1 MSFKGQSSGAAAAP
15 QTKFKRGDLFDLV
28 QEVAA
33 EGGPRWSELL
43 ADNHLVEATRDI
55 DGISRHGLY
64 LAAPHKEDS
73 GLRRAEYSALYR
85 HYVLTPSGKPWT
97 TCPLPL
103 LEFPFT
109 AAEFMRFNSLLVD
122 DLRALLTTIRTVEGE
137 DGNRFLDEQINHELV
152 ADLPDGAGEL
162 ARILLSGDTAPS
174 VSAPAASLAEPVR
187 FADLPRV
194 MAEAMHTDPMAR
206 AGARINLEAE
216 LVEMVASGRLKVR
229 DSLTH
234 GPHTHPVGD
243 ALKSAVLLPQEVRQL
258 LAERGV
264 SLPAVAHPMTTE
276 RQAVSS
282 SPPVPPYSHAVR
294 DLEALEQAIAAL
306 AAPSFEAI
314 PEPVAA
320 HAESVPVLGA
330 DRQPTVQQAISPYL
344 AKLMQER
351 PDYIADTLYQR
362 MRRDAGGVDSPFSR
376 LTKGGELFCVE
387 LGKSCGIAT
396 VRAALTAYRKRQRST
411 VEVPSNP

>member
-1 MSFKGQSSGAAAAP
+1 MKGTAKGCEMSFKGQSSGAAAAP

-243 ALKSAVLLPQEVRQL
+243 ALKNAVLLPDDVRQL
-258 LAERGV
+258 LA
-264 SLPAVAHPMTTE
+264 
-276 RQAVSS
+276 
-282 SPPVPPYSHAVR
+282 
-294 DLEALEQAIAAL
+294 
-306 AAPSFEAI
+306 
-314 PEPVAA
+314 
-320 HAESVPVLGA
+320 
-330 DRQPTVQQAISPYL
+330 
-344 AKLMQER
+344 
-351 PDYIADTLYQR
+351 
-362 MRRDAGGVDSPFSR
+362 
-376 LTKGGELFCVE
+376 
-387 LGKSCGIAT
+387 
-396 VRAALTAYRKRQRST
+396 
-411 VEVPSNP
+411 